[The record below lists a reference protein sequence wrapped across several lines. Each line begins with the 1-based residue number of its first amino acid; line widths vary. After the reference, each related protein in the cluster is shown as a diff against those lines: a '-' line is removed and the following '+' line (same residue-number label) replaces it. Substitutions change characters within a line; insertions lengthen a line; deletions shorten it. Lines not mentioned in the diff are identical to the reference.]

1 MVNAKQ
7 LLRALGKLERR
18 IKAKL
23 RSVVRRGTL
32 ASIATDGARQ
42 TVQTK
47 ALADDVRDDV
57 EYFEPYGFTSGA
69 PAGSECIILN
79 VGADTSHGV
88 AIMAGGREYR
98 IADVGEGEV
107 AVYHRDGAAAVFR
120 NDGSVEIYG
129 SQGQPVRLG
138 TALGGPSVHRPIAR
152 ETDPVAPTVGMDAW
166 LSAVQSAVATMAA
179 AFNVGAPIV
188 GAPGT
193 IPPPTMTVLGTP
205 LTDFGTIETGGV
217 GSEST

>member
-7 LLRALGKLERR
+7 FLRTLAKLERR
-18 IKAKL
+18 VKAKL

-32 ASIATDGARQ
+32 AQINTEGARQ

-47 ALADDVRDDV
+47 SLAEDVRDDV

-69 PAGSECIILN
+69 PAGSECVILN
-79 VGADTSHGV
+79 VGADTAHGI

-98 IADVGEGEV
+98 IAGVGEGEV

-138 TALGGPSVHRPIAR
+138 VPVAPATHMPIAR
-152 ETDPVAPTVGMDAW
+152 QGDPVNVPALDDLATILNNWVPPIAPTIDNG
-166 LSAVQSAVATMAA
+166 AA
-179 AFNVGAPIV
+179 LKTA
-188 GAPGT
+188 
-193 IPPPTMTVLGTP
+193 
-205 LTDFGTIETGGV
+205 LTDWLLQYALGPTAGDGEITAGGT
-217 GSEST
+217 GSESS

>member
-32 ASIATDGARQ
+32 AKITTDGARQ

-47 ALADDVRDDV
+47 GLADDVRDDV

-69 PAGSECIILN
+69 PAGSECVVLN
-79 VGADTSHGV
+79 VGADTSHGI

-98 IADVGEGEV
+98 IAGVGEGEV

-129 SQGQPVRLG
+129 SQSQPVRLG
-138 TALGGPSVHRPIAR
+138 PAGGPPHLPVAR
-152 ETDPVAPTVGMDAW
+152 ETDPVMAAPDFQTW
-166 LSAVQSAVATMAA
+166 ITAVTSAVATMAA
-179 AFNVGAPIV
+179 AFNVAAPVV

-193 IPPPTMTVLGTP
+193 IPAPTIADLVAP
-205 LTDFGTIETGGV
+205 TDFGLIEAGGE